1 MEIVLLNDT
10 RVDRNPG
17 CQATVTSL
25 VADLALATA
34 GRVMTRSRGDGY
46 GYFTDLIRDGLAH
59 DAHAWSSAVDRL
71 STDRSFAA
79 ALESADLVVANLE
92 GTFHHHT
99 IGALALGG
107 AIAAAHRMNKRV
119 WAVNGTVDSIDS
131 WLLEAVL
138 APAEYIA
145 VREPHSQRWLAAN
158 GIAATLSA
166 DCAFALDTFFDRR
179 HVEPARKRAILYTP
193 GVLAC
198 IDGRRDAAAT
208 IAHFRMMAS
217 LGWQPVFLQM
227 EEAEEPVAS
236 CVRDAGFPVEQNAD
250 LPWEGFGAY
259 LREFELVV
267 SGRYHVL
274 IFAAMVGVP
283 AIALPSNTFKIE
295 GVLEFFD
302 GAVPLARSA
311 GELRDVLTARVPRP
325 VDVRRIDACRRLA
338 DLNAPRARSLTRFPT
353 AARPQAR
360 PPAIR
365 PYTA

>member
-25 VADLALATA
+25 VADLTLATT
-34 GRVMTRSRGDGY
+34 GRVTTRPRGDGY
-46 GYFTDLIRDGLAH
+46 GHFTDLIRDGLAH
-59 DAHAWSSAVDRL
+59 DANAWSRAVDRL
-71 STDRSFAA
+71 SAERAFAA
-79 ALESADLVVANLE
+79 ALESADLIVANLE

-99 IGALALGG
+99 IGALSLGG
-107 AIAAAHRMNKRV
+107 AIAAAHRMTKRV
-119 WAVNGTVDSIDS
+119 WAVNGTVDSIDR

-138 APAEYIA
+138 SPAEYLA
-145 VREPHSQRWLAAN
+145 VREPQSQRWLAAN

-166 DCAFALDTFFDRR
+166 DCAFTLDAFRDRR
-179 HVEPARKRAILYTP
+179 QVEPARRRAILYTP

-198 IDGRRDAAAT
+198 IDGRRNTAAT
-208 IAHFRMMAS
+208 IEHFRTMAS

-227 EEAEEPVAS
+227 EEAESPVAARIS
-236 CVRDAGFPVEQNAD
+236 DAGFPVEQNAD
-250 LPWEGFGAY
+250 LPWESFGAY

-274 IFAAMVGVP
+274 IFAAMAGVP

-302 GAVPLARSA
+302 GAVPLAHHA
-311 GELRDVLTARVPRP
+311 GELRDVLTSGAPLP
-325 VDVRRIDACRRLA
+325 VDVHRIDACRHLA
-338 DLNAPRARSLTRFPT
+338 DLNVPHTLRATPSPT
-353 AARPQAR
+353 AARHQA
-360 PPAIR
+360 PPRAIR